1 MKKKYLGLFLSL
13 TMVAT
18 VLAGCGSTSNEANTE
33 ESAASESEATDDQ
46 AAEEEEAAESTTADS
61 GEKQT
66 ITITYKDNGEGEE
79 QQWYILFKEAYD
91 NWDKKD
97 QYDINIAPISGA
109 EGDYYTKVALQLSD
123 PSNCPDIVLED
134 TFQLAS
140 DVAAGYLT
148 NLDDYVKD
156 YAAWNDGTYVEA
168 LKTGSSYDGSVYGI
182 PFSTDARGIW
192 YNKEIFKQAGLP
204 EDWQPETWQD
214 ILDACEAVKQNV
226 SDVIPFWCNSGV
238 ATGEAT
244 SMQTY
249 EMLLYGTAEQ
259 LLEDDKWIVSSQA
272 ISDTLQFISDI
283 YTNGYGPSLELVL
296 NGQATNTARRE
307 YLPQSKV
314 AMVMDGA
321 WIYSNW
327 EETGV
332 APWAE
337 YNDVMGLAAM
347 PKQNGDGTVTMSGG
361 WTISIPENSDC
372 KDAAFELITAA
383 MDSEAYADAILR
395 DGSCATRNDVAELE
409 EYQSNQFRAFAT
421 AQLENAY
428 FRPQNEQYSTVTT
441 CIQTMVETVVS
452 GATPEEA
459 MSQYAS
465 EVARVVGDDN
475 VVTK

>member
-1 MKKKYLGLFLSL
+1 MKKRYLGLVLSM
-13 TMVAT
+13 TVAAT
-18 VLAGCGSTSNEANTE
+18 VLAGCGSSASDTS
-33 ESAASESEATDDQ
+33 SAASTESETASAEAA
-46 AAEEEEAAESTTADS
+46 AAETQTDSTDT
-61 GEKQT
+61 GEGQT
-66 ITITYKDNGEGEE
+66 ITITYKDNGEGEN
-79 QQWYILFKEAYD
+79 QQWYVLFQEAYD

-97 QYDINIAPISGA
+97 QYELNIAPISGA

-134 TFQLAS
+134 TFQLSS

-156 YAAWNDGTYVEA
+156 YAAWNDGTYIEA
-168 LKTGSSYDGSVYGI
+168 LKAGSSYGGSVYGI

-214 ILDACEAVKQNV
+214 ILDACETVKQNV

-249 EMLLYGTAEQ
+249 EMLLYGTGEQ
-259 LLEDDKWIVSSQA
+259 LLEDDKWIVNSQA
-272 ISDTLQFISDI
+272 IEDTLQFLSDI

-327 EETGV
+327 EEDGA

-337 YNDVMGLAAM
+337 YNEVMGLAAM
-347 PKQNGDGTVTMSGG
+347 PQQNGGGTVTRSGG

-372 KDAAFELITAA
+372 KDAAFELIAAA
-383 MDSEAYADAILR
+383 MDSDAYVHSILR
-395 DGSCATRNDVAELE
+395 DGACATRNDVAALD

-421 AQLENAY
+421 EQLDNAF

-465 EVARVVGDDN
+465 DVARVVGDDN
-475 VVTK
+475 VISK